1 MTWDRSVVFCLS
13 TNKTDRHDITEILLK
28 RHKPNQVIVFSFLR
42 CAFYLMF
49 KLVGDITFLP
59 DTIGAM
65 MTFIITE
72 VRRNESLY
80 IMKTSNGSQTV
91 LEYISSFLCPSN
103 CSDNG
108 NCTSGKQLSSVLY
121 CLVFD
126 IMSM

>member
-1 MTWDRSVVFCLS
+1 VCFDWG
-13 TNKTDRHDITEILLK
+13 NLL
-28 RHKPNQVIVFSFLR
+28 NLL
-42 CAFYLMF
+42 FYEFVKCPFYFMV
-49 KLVGDITFLP
+49 KLDGDITFLP
-59 DTIGAM
+59 DTIGTM

-108 NCTSGKQLSSVLY
+108 NCTSGKHLALY
-121 CLVFD
+121 FIV
-126 IMSM
+126 